1 MANRMLK
8 RYGLEGVAKALI
20 AIGLLL
26 VLFS

>member
-1 MANRMLK
+1 MANRTLK